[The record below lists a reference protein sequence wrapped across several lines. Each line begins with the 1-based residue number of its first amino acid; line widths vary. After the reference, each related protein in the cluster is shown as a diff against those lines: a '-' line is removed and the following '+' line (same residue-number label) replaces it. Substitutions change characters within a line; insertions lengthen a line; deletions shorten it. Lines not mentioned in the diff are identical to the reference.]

1 MEKIFT
7 GILKLKPGTLA
18 ILLMLVPFLAMAISA
33 IITLISIFANFEF
46 IFPLFLIS
54 ITIAVLIY
62 FIWVWAVVYYVE
74 EEERS
79 NTLYF
84 KISYWIFFSYC
95 LIMFIINLGL
105 DITEKQFLLENST
118 WAIIGSIAGL
128 YLLIVFFSYI
138 YLSYFISKKLTL
150 LHKNNRIPDFLYFA
164 GAWCFPVGI
173 PFLQAKLLKQ
183 KSIFDII
190 SK

>member
-105 DITEKQFLLENST
+105 DITKKQFLLENST